1 MTTTTSTINNLE
13 RTSPTRRIV
22 MGIVFLLISAAIWFL
37 FIRSLEPG
45 VQTTFK
51 MIPGGSGQNIPDW
64 VFSTLPML
72 NVLAGVSLVA
82 GGYQLARGFRKQ
94 TTLVLGLVAG
104 IFVFAFL
111 TWATADASLNLAG
124 LIRSALVKAVPLT
137 LGALSGVLCER
148 SGVVNI
154 AIEGMMLT
162 GAFVSA
168 LVGSVT
174 NIWLGLFAAVLAG
187 GLLAAVLA
195 VLSIKYKTDQII
207 AGTIINIFAT
217 GLTSFL
223 SAKFLQVYQNLNDP
237 GRFPTIE
244 IPLLSDI
251 PFFGPILFRHNMF
264 VYAVYI
270 FLILITVG
278 LYYTRWGLRT
288 RSVGEHPKAADTL
301 GINVFRTRYVSVIL
315 GGFMAGFGG
324 AYFTLGSVGRFDEVM
339 TAGRGFIGLAAMIF
353 GNWNPFG
360 SFSAGLLFGF
370 FDALASKLAILKVP
384 IPSEIM
390 LMFPYLATMVILAGV
405 VGRGQMPAADGQ
417 PYEKE

>member
-1 MTTTTSTINNLE
+1 
-13 RTSPTRRIV
+13 
-22 MGIVFLLISAAIWFL
+22 MGVLFLVISALIWFL
-37 FIRSLEPG
+37 FVQTLEPG

-51 MIPGGSGQNIPDW
+51 MNPGGSDQNIPDW

-72 NVLAGVSLVA
+72 KVLAGVSLIA
-82 GGYQLARGFRKQ
+82 GGYQLARGFKKQ
-94 TTLVLGLVAG
+94 TNLVLGLVGG
-104 IFVFAFL
+104 IFIFAFL
-111 TWATADASLNLAG
+111 TWATADASLNLSG
-124 LIRSALVKAVPLT
+124 LIRSSLVKAVPLT

-154 AIEGMMLT
+154 AIEGMLLT
-162 GAFVSA
+162 GAFVST

-174 NIWLGLFAAVLAG
+174 NIWIGLFAAVLSG

-195 VLSIKYKTDQII
+195 VLAIKYKVDQII

-223 SAKFLQVYQNLNDP
+223 SARFLQHYQNLNDP
-237 GRFPTIE
+237 GRFPTIKV
-244 IPLLSDI
+244 PLLSKI
-251 PFFGPILFRHNMF
+251 PFFGPILFQHNMF
-264 VYAVYI
+264 VYAVFI
-270 FLILITVG
+270 FLIVITVG

-370 FDALASKLAILKVP
+370 FDALASKLAILQVP
-384 IPSEIM
+384 IPSEVM

>member
-1 MTTTTSTINNLE
+1 
-13 RTSPTRRIV
+13 
-22 MGIVFLLISAAIWFL
+22 MGILFLAISAAIWFI
-37 FIRSLEPG
+37 FIRNLDPG

-51 MIPGGSGQNIPDW
+51 MMPGGSDQNIPDW
-64 VFSTLPML
+64 VFPTLPML
-72 NVLAGVSLVA
+72 NVLAGISLVA

-94 TTLVLGLVAG
+94 TNLVLGLVAG
-104 IFVFAFL
+104 ILVFAFL
-111 TWATADASLNLAG
+111 TWATADGSLNLAG
-124 LIRSALVKAVPLT
+124 LLRSALIKAVPLT

-168 LVGSVT
+168 FVGSVT
-174 NIWLGLFAAVLAG
+174 NIWIGLLAAVLAG
-187 GLLAAVLA
+187 GALAAVLA

-207 AGTIINIFAT
+207 AGTIINIFAI
-217 GLTSFL
+217 GITSFL

-251 PFFGPILFRHNMF
+251 PFVGPILFKHNMF

-270 FLILITVG
+270 FIILITVG

-324 AYFTLGSVGRFDEVM
+324 AYFTLGSVGRFDELM

-370 FDALASKLAILKVP
+370 FDALASKMAILKVP
-384 IPSEIM
+384 IPSEVM